1 MVARR
6 AMLALA
12 LLLLSA
18 ARPALAHPLH
28 TTLAE
33 LTYDPSS
40 RLLNVS
46 LRVFAGD
53 FADAVHARRARGLEA
68 MPPDSAMLRYVTERF
83 FVVAP
88 GAGRVALRWCGVRR
102 EGDVLFLCL
111 RATAQR
117 SPAGSR
123 MSNTLLNEVFAD
135 QVNIV
140 QASYDGRRST
150 VLFTRR
156 DGVKALP

>member
-1 MVARR
+1 
-6 AMLALA
+6 MLALA
-12 LLLLSA
+12 VLIVPAS
-18 ARPALAHPLH
+18 RPASAHPIH

-33 LTYDPSS
+33 LSYDPSA

-46 LRVFAGD
+46 LRVFADD
-53 FADAVHARRARGLEA
+53 FAAAVQPRRARGLDA

-83 FVVAP
+83 FVIVP
-88 GAGRVALRWCGVRR
+88 GAGRMAMRWCGARR

-117 SPAGSR
+117 SPAGAR
-123 MSNTLLNEVFAD
+123 VSNTLLTEVFAD

-140 QASYDGRRST
+140 QASYDGRRRT
-150 VLFTRR
+150 VLFTPR
-156 DGVKALP
+156 DGVKSLP